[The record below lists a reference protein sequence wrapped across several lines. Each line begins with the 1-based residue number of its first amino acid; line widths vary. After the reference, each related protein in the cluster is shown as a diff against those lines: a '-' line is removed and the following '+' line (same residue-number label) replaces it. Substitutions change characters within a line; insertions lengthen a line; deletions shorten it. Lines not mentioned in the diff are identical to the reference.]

1 MADTKKTSTQTAN
14 EPPLDQSSSDAKFST
29 YKENTDIPETNP
41 PAGPHVIQ
49 ELGVATED

>member
-1 MADTKKTSTQTAN
+1 MADKKTTQASS
-14 EPPLDQSSSDAKFST
+14 EPPLEQASSDARFST

-49 ELGVATED
+49 ELGVATEDK